1 MVLPTGAPVQSIRKN
16 RQGRGRNSLRFSL
29 GDSMLTTISKTE
41 IRGEPMNVRIL
52 VVDDNA
58 KVRDGLRLLLQSHA
72 DWEVCGEAADGIEAI
87 EKYRQLT
94 PDLLIVDVSMPRMNG
109 LDASLEIL
117 KFSPRILILLY
128 TSYLT
133 AQLIDVAHK
142 AGIRGTFQRQH
153 ASHRARLGG
162 FTSWRGIQRSS
173 KLKPGRPSGVAP
185 LDAVPPQT
193 GRMGVSS
200 LSCAI
205 WLSRRRV
212 FLPVSKYGPRG
223 SRWYCIQARR
233 FLAPAELTMLSRRPP
248 NGEERF

>member
-1 MVLPTGAPVQSIRKN
+1 MYTIILKNKGLRPDSLPTAIHIESIR
-16 RQGRGRNSLRFSL
+16 RIRGRRITKAGQRYS
-29 GDSMLTTISKTE
+29 GDSCRALSMLTTVSKSE

-58 KVRDGLRLLLQSHA
+58 KVRDGLRLLLENHA

-87 EKYRQLT
+87 EKYRQLM

-142 AGIRGTFQRQH
+142 AGIRGT
-153 ASHRARLGG
+153 
-162 FTSWRGIQRSS
+162 
-173 KLKPGRPSGVAP
+173 
-185 LDAVPPQT
+185 
-193 GRMGVSS
+193 
-200 LSCAI
+200 
-205 WLSRRRV
+205 
-212 FLPVSKYGPRG
+212 VSKDNMRLIVPGLEALLRG
-223 SRWYCIQARR
+223 EEYSG
-233 FLAPAELTMLSRRPP
+233 PP
-248 NGEERF
+248 N